1 MVTRESGLRRVV
13 GWPLLLNIFAWSLLL
28 TLLASPFLLLR
39 LTGDALIYR
48 WYAPLW
54 LLAALVGGQLLAWGG
69 RQALAWLLPEQEE
82 GGARTR
88 IGWGQRL
95 AAARQRY
102 PWLRWVGSLA
112 LVVALVIGLL
122 ALPFLPGVGRYPIDL
137 ATSVLIYVLLGLGLT
152 IVVGWA
158 GLLDLGYVAFYAL
171 GAYGYALANQL
182 WGLSFWWGLP
192 VSALIAAVAA
202 LLVGLPVLRL
212 RGDYLAIVTLG
223 FAEMVRLVL
232 INWQSVT
239 GGPAGLGGIARPSL
253 FGISFSNSPN
263 AEQIAFH
270 EWLGVEFS
278 TLQRIVFLYIIILLL
293 VSLIYLALR
302 RLRRLPLGLAWEAVR
317 EDEVA
322 AVSLG
327 LNVTRLRLAAYMLG
341 ASLAG
346 IAGCFFAARQGF
358 ISPESFTFNE
368 SALVL
373 AVVVWGGLGSQA
385 GVVLAAMLLV
395 LLPELL
401 RDLAD
406 YRLLLFGAAIVW
418 VMVKRPGGLI
428 RQPRPDLLAA
438 AQGRAGEAS

>member
-1 MVTRESGLRRVV
+1 MAMACKSWLLRVI
-13 GWPLLLNIFAWSLLL
+13 GWPLLL
-28 TLLASPFLLLR
+28 TLLASPFLLLQMGANG
-39 LTGDALIYR
+39 LVYR

-54 LLAALVGGQLLAWGG
+54 LLAALVGGQLLSI
-69 RQALAWLLPEQEE
+69 ALQRLRVALSDTKFWRGNRLRRLSPM
-82 GGARTR
+82 AK
-88 IGWGQRL
+88 GWGQRL
-95 AAARQRY
+95 
-102 PWLRWVGSLA
+102 GGMA
-112 LVVALVIGLL
+112 LILLLL

-192 VSALIAAVAA
+192 FSALIAAVAA

-263 AEQIAFH
+263 AGQIAFH

-278 TLQRIVFLYIIILLL
+278 TLQRIVFLYLIILLL
-293 VSLIYLALR
+293 VGVVYGALR

-327 LNVTRLRLAAYMLG
+327 LNVTRLRLAAYMVG

-368 SALVL
+368 SVLVL
-373 AVVVWGGLGSQA
+373 AVVVLGGLGSQA

-418 VMVKRPGGLI
+418 VMVKRPSGLI

-438 AQGRAGEAS
+438 AQSRAGEEAS

>member
-1 MVTRESGLRRVV
+1 MAMACKSWLLRVI
-13 GWPLLLNIFAWSLLL
+13 GWPLLL

-54 LLAALVGGQLLAWGG
+54 LLAALVGGQLLSI
-69 RQALAWLLPEQEE
+69 ALQRLHVALSDTKLWRGNCLRRLSPM
-82 GGARTR
+82 AK
-88 IGWGQRL
+88 GWGQRL
-95 AAARQRY
+95 
-102 PWLRWVGSLA
+102 GGMA
-112 LVVALVIGLL
+112 LILLLL

-278 TLQRIVFLYIIILLL
+278 TLQRIVFLYLIILLL
-293 VSLIYLALR
+293 VGVVYGALR

-327 LNVTRLRLAAYMLG
+327 LNVTRLRLAAYMVG

-373 AVVVWGGLGSQA
+373 AVVVLGGLGSQA

-438 AQGRAGEAS
+438 AQSRAGEAS

>member
-1 MVTRESGLRRVV
+1 
-13 GWPLLLNIFAWSLLL
+13 
-28 TLLASPFLLLR
+28 
-39 LTGDALIYR
+39 
-48 WYAPLW
+48 
-54 LLAALVGGQLLAWGG
+54 
-69 RQALAWLLPEQEE
+69 
-82 GGARTR
+82 
-88 IGWGQRL
+88 
-95 AAARQRY
+95 
-102 PWLRWVGSLA
+102 
-112 LVVALVIGLL
+112 
-122 ALPFLPGVGRYPIDL
+122 
-137 ATSVLIYVLLGLGLT
+137 
-152 IVVGWA
+152 
-158 GLLDLGYVAFYAL
+158 LLDLGYVAFYAL

-192 VSALIAAVAA
+192 VSALVAAVAA

-223 FAEMVRLVL
+223 FAEMVRLAL

-239 GGPAGLGGIARPSL
+239 GGPAGLGGIARPTL

-263 AEQIAFH
+263 ADQIAFH
-270 EWLGVEFS
+270 EWLGIEFS
-278 TLQRIVFLYIIILLL
+278 SLQRIIFLYLIILLL

-346 IAGCFFAARQGF
+346 MAGCFFAARQGF

-373 AVVVWGGLGSQA
+373 AVVVLGGLGSQA
-385 GVVLAAMLLV
+385 VSATCACTSASGSATSGRCRRVMSSTRRISSRKLATRGPPSSEV
-395 LLPELL
+395 T
-401 RDLAD
+401 
-406 YRLLLFGAAIVW
+406 
-418 VMVKRPGGLI
+418 PGS
-428 RQPRPDLLAA
+428 
-438 AQGRAGEAS
+438 ASCPASATSPTYPG

>member
-13 GWPLLLNIFAWSLLL
+13 GWPPLLNIFAWSLLL

-102 PWLRWVGSLA
+102 PWLRWVGSL
-112 LVVALVIGLL
+112 ALVIGLL

-278 TLQRIVFLYIIILLL
+278 TLQRIVFLYLIILLL

-373 AVVVWGGLGSQA
+373 AVVVLGGLGSQA

-438 AQGRAGEAS
+438 AQSRAGEAS